1 MKNFLIILMIL
12 FQSSFAYAHS
22 PLKSIIPK
30 DGVVLNTAP
39 VEIKVYFKL
48 SAKLLKVTLNKF
60 EGNEVKLS
68 KEPLMK
74 NSKNHSIPLP
84 LLKPGIYN
92 FKWRA
97 MSEDGHIIKGK
108 SNFKLE

>member
-1 MKNFLIILMIL
+1 MKFLLIILVVL
-12 FQSSFAYAHS
+12 FQSSIVNAHS

-30 DGVVLNTAP
+30 DGVVLKEAP
-39 VEIKVYFKL
+39 EEIKVYIKS
-48 SAKLLKVTLNKF
+48 SAKLLKATLQKF
-60 EGNEVKLS
+60 EGSAVVLS

-74 NSKNHSIPLP
+74 NSKTHIIPLP
-84 LLKPGIYN
+84 LLVSGTYN

-97 MSEDGHIIKGK
+97 MSKDGHIIKGQ

>member
-1 MKNFLIILMIL
+1 MKFFLIVLVIV
-12 FQSSFAYAHS
+12 FQSSFVYAHS

-30 DGVVLNTAP
+30 DGIVLNKAP

-48 SAKLLKVTLNKF
+48 SAKLLKITLNKF

-84 LLKPGIYN
+84 PLKPDIYN
-92 FKWRA
+92 FKWCA